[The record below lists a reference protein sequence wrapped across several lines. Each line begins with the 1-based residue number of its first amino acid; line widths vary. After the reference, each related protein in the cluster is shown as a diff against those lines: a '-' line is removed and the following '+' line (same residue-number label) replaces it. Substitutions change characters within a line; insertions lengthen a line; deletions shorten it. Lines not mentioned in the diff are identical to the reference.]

1 MYVYMSAAE
10 LLFSLAPAGK
20 IWLTSRRDGFPPAD
34 PSHCA
39 AAARLASVAHNLS
52 RGRTTATALPAW
64 HDMTAAWVARA
75 GNAEPLRRALLSKCL
90 NVSSSERPVFQI
102 GVVGGS
108 MTAGSM
114 NCHATSGVLCRGQFS
129 RRELSW
135 SNQLQKRL
143 APVFPACDLRVALMA
158 TAANRIDIMLDAEQ
172 RGQLTKENDD
182 MLIEDFTVNDN
193 KALDNFTLPRVQA
206 GMETLLRHALARQ
219 RRPQVIHLD
228 MWPPIASC
236 EETLLHDPVHEPIA
250 NHYAVPVLSF
260 RRALCGRPGATTSRE
275 GAQAAWLAAWPAGCG
290 SLNAPVN
297 YSKPSG
303 GACMVHPG
311 SDTHEMVAHLLAY
324 YVVRQAATAAE
335 LACNGRGHRTGDDAD
350 ADHGEVPSAV
360 SPKRAETQLA
370 RRWARL
376 GVAAEAAAVTAD
388 IEPWLPR
395 WQLDK
400 LQGCAVPLTSVDWTT
415 PKCCGEGACPG
426 LVRRADGWRCY
437 ADRPDKPTG
446 FIATDASATAEFSV
460 RMTRQGRLVLSYLRS
475 YEGMG
480 RVRLALSG
488 QYDSENATMLD
499 GRWDSPTSQTHS
511 TVLMNADLP
520 GGEKLSISARYPS
533 DVRLGLRF
541 EGGAQARAKFKLL
554 SLQTC

>member
-1 MYVYMSAAE
+1 MVAE
-10 LLFSLAPAGK
+10 FFFSLGAAGK
-20 IWLTSRRDGFPPAD
+20 VWLTSRRDGFPPAD
-34 PSHCA
+34 TSHCA

-52 RGRTTATALPAW
+52 RGRSNTVGQPAW
-64 HDMTAAWVARA
+64 QDMTAALVAHA
-75 GNAEPLRRALLSKCL
+75 GNANAAPLRTALLSKCL
-90 NVSSSERPVFQI
+90 NVSSSERPIFRI

-114 NCHATSGVLCRGQFS
+114 NCHAISGVMCRGQFS

-143 APVFPACDLRVALMA
+143 APVLPACDLHVVLLA

-172 RGQLTKENDD
+172 RGKLSREDDD

-219 RRPQVIHLD
+219 KPPQVIHLD
-228 MWPPIASC
+228 TWPPLASC
-236 EETLLHDPVHEPIA
+236 EEALLHDPVHEPIA

-260 RRALCGRPGATTSRE
+260 RRALCGRPGTITSRE
-275 GAQAAWLAAWPAGCG
+275 GARAAWDAAWLAGCG
-290 SLNAPVN
+290 KLNAPMN
-297 YSKPSG
+297 YSHSSCG
-303 GACMVHPG
+303 VHPG

-324 YVVRQAATAAE
+324 YIVRQAAIAAE
-335 LACNGRGHRTGDDAD
+335 LACTGRDHSTGNDAD
-350 ADHGEVPSAV
+350 ADHGEGLSAV
-360 SPKRAETQLA
+360 RPKQAEPQQLA

-395 WQLDK
+395 WQLDR
-400 LQGCAVPLTSVDWTT
+400 LQGCAKPLTSVDWTT
-415 PKCCGEGACPG
+415 PTCCGEGACPG
-426 LVRRADGWRCY
+426 LVRRAGGWRCY
-437 ADRPDKPTG
+437 ADRIDKPTG
-446 FIATDASATAEFSV
+446 FIATDAGATAEFSV
-460 RMTRQGRLVLSYLRS
+460 RMSRLGRVVLSYLRS

-480 RVRLALSG
+480 RVRLALNG
-488 QYDSENATMLD
+488 QYDSENATTLD
-499 GRWDSPTSQTHS
+499 GRWESTTSQTHA

-520 GGEKLSISARYPS
+520 GGEKLSLSARYPS
-533 DVRLGLRF
+533 EVRLGLRF
-541 EGGAQARAKFKLL
+541 EGGGPEAKAKFKLL